1 MKNHK
6 ITVRDRSISVD
17 DKRIVAN
24 NINIDT
30 ITLDLDEE
38 WSGYTVYIVLG
49 SGKNVYRAKWGY
61 LPLTFPKPLMGKP
74 GFIPVS
80 IVGVS
85 GSRRITTKRATNAFR
100 VIPSGQI

>member
-24 NINIDT
+24 SINIDT

-61 LPLTFPKPLMGKP
+61 LPLTFPKPLMGETGVHP
-74 GFIPVS
+74 RLHSRCIRIPKNHDQA
-80 IVGVS
+80 
-85 GSRRITTKRATNAFR
+85 RHQR
-100 VIPSGQI
+100 VQGHP